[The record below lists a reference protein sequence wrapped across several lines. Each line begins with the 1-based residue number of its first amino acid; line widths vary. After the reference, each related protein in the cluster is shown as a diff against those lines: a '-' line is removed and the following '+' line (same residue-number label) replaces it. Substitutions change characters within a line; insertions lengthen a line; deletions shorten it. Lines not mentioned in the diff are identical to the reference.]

1 MGRCRNK
8 TPAEDTE
15 RIFKQLRR
23 IMKMNEEQ
31 KKAYNKWKSR
41 RWLITLWSMLM
52 VTAIVV
58 LGIIFKNDSYVPLAT
73 TLVAVP
79 VGFVSLETLNK
90 KHMINNG
97 DEKK

>member
-1 MGRCRNK
+1 MIKEKK
-8 TPAEDTE
+8 TDG
-15 RIFKQLRR
+15 
-23 IMKMNEEQ
+23 EET
-31 KKAYNKWKSR
+31 YNKWKSR
-41 RWLITLWSMLM
+41 RWLITLWSMLI

-90 KHMINNG
+90 KHI
-97 DEKK
+97 KKEE

>member
-1 MGRCRNK
+1 M
-8 TPAEDTE
+8 TE
-15 RIFKQLRR
+15 
-23 IMKMNEEQ
+23 EEKKEEI

-41 RWLITLWSMLM
+41 RWLITLWAMLM

-58 LGIIFKNDSYVPLAT
+58 LGIIFKNDSYAPLAT

-90 KHMINNG
+90 KHM
-97 DEKK
+97 KKEEE

>member
-1 MGRCRNK
+1 MIK
-8 TPAEDTE
+8 EKKID
-15 RIFKQLRR
+15 
-23 IMKMNEEQ
+23 EEET
-31 KKAYNKWKSR
+31 YNKWKSR

-90 KHMINNG
+90 KHM
-97 DEKK
+97 KKEEE

>member
-1 MGRCRNK
+1 MEEIK
-8 TPAEDTE
+8 T
-15 RIFKQLRR
+15 
-23 IMKMNEEQ
+23 EEEI

-41 RWLITLWSMLM
+41 RWLITLWSMFM

-58 LGIIFKNDSYVPLAT
+58 LGIIFKNDSYATLAT

-90 KHMINNG
+90 KHM
-97 DEKK
+97 KKGEE

>member
-1 MGRCRNK
+1 M
-8 TPAEDTE
+8 
-15 RIFKQLRR
+15 
-23 IMKMNEEQ
+23 EEKIEKEEM

-41 RWLITLWSMLM
+41 RWIITVWSMIM

-58 LGIIFKNDSYVPLAT
+58 LGIIFKNDSYTTLAT

-90 KHMINNG
+90 KHMKEG
-97 DEKK
+97 E

>member
-1 MGRCRNK
+1 M
-8 TPAEDTE
+8 TE
-15 RIFKQLRR
+15 
-23 IMKMNEEQ
+23 EE
-31 KKAYNKWKSR
+31 KKEEIKKVYNKWKSR
-41 RWLITLWSMLM
+41 RWLITLWAMLM

-90 KHMINNG
+90 KHM
-97 DEKK
+97 KKEEE

>member
-1 MGRCRNK
+1 MEEK
-8 TPAEDTE
+8 IE
-15 RIFKQLRR
+15 
-23 IMKMNEEQ
+23 NEEI

-41 RWLITLWSMLM
+41 RWLITVWSMIM

-73 TLVAVP
+73 TLVADP

-90 KHMINNG
+90 KHMK
-97 DEKK
+97 EKENEC

>member
-1 MGRCRNK
+1 MVETLDEK
-8 TPAEDTE
+8 D
-15 RIFKQLRR
+15 K
-23 IMKMNEEQ
+23 EEI

-58 LGIIFKNDSYVPLAT
+58 LGIIFNNDSYATLAT

-90 KHMINNG
+90 KHMK
-97 DEKK
+97 E

>member
-1 MGRCRNK
+1 MIK
-8 TPAEDTE
+8 EKKID
-15 RIFKQLRR
+15 
-23 IMKMNEEQ
+23 EEETN
-31 KKAYNKWKSR
+31 NKWKSR

-90 KHMINNG
+90 KHM
-97 DEKK
+97 KKEEE

>member
-1 MGRCRNK
+1 MTEEEKK
-8 TPAEDTE
+8 TD
-15 RIFKQLRR
+15 
-23 IMKMNEEQ
+23 EE

-41 RWLITLWSMLM
+41 RWLITVWSMLM

-58 LGIIFKNDSYVPLAT
+58 LGIIFKNDSYAPLAT

-90 KHMINNG
+90 KHI
-97 DEKK
+97 KKTEE

>member
-1 MGRCRNK
+1 MEEK
-8 TPAEDTE
+8 TE
-15 RIFKQLRR
+15 
-23 IMKMNEEQ
+23 NEEI

-41 RWLITLWSMLM
+41 RWLITIWSMLM
-52 VTAIVV
+52 VTAIII

-90 KHMINNG
+90 KHM
-97 DEKK
+97 KKTEE

>member
-1 MGRCRNK
+1 M
-8 TPAEDTE
+8 TE
-15 RIFKQLRR
+15 
-23 IMKMNEEQ
+23 EEKKEEI

-41 RWLITLWSMLM
+41 RWLITLWAMLM

-79 VGFVSLETLNK
+79 IGFVSLETLNK
-90 KHMINNG
+90 KHM
-97 DEKK
+97 KKKEE

>member
-1 MGRCRNK
+1 M
-8 TPAEDTE
+8 TE
-15 RIFKQLRR
+15 
-23 IMKMNEEQ
+23 EEKKEEI

-41 RWLITLWSMLM
+41 RWLITLWAMLM

-79 VGFVSLETLNK
+79 IGFVSLETLNK
-90 KHMINNG
+90 KHMKKE
-97 DEKK
+97 EK